1 MKPRDVALML
11 AIFLIAL
18 WQHLALL
25 DVTPF
30 NPDES
35 RWLHRAHYL
44 REVWHPSSATWDD
57 GYLTRGQPPLG
68 SYAIGIGLLAQGRD
82 LKTNGSWVFTCQEG
96 ICRDHFDEATFN
108 RVHGNVPSSADLDAG
123 RRTNAVIGALT
134 AVAMYALGRRL
145 TTRVGAMAT
154 ALILAAHPFQAYIS
168 SLATADALFGWLLAL
183 AALAAARFAARPTW
197 PGAILLGVILGLGG
211 ATKLSPLVTAVL
223 PAGLGAVLIGWSWW
237 RRRAWPDR
245 FALGLVAAP
254 LVALLTFVAVYPYLW
269 PDPID
274 RTIALFTFRAQEM
287 EAQGSDWPSLAV
299 PTRTEAFRQVGFT
312 LGTRW
317 DATRRAGEA
326 GLARLGIDTTLPP
339 LDLPLA
345 LIGLEVLVVL
355 AVQRGPRSPTMLV
368 LLLLGGQV
376 AITIAGMRAAF
387 DRYHV
392 PMVLLVAL
400 CAGVLVGQVSVGV
413 RQMIDRLVA
422 WRGTAPSPIPSR
434 VRVRWRL
441 VGAR

>member
-35 RWLHRAHYL
+35 RWLHRAHYP
-44 REVWHPSSATWDD
+44 REVWQPSSSTWDD
-57 GYLTRGQPPLG
+57 GYLNRGQPPLG
-68 SYAIGIGLLAQGRD
+68 SYAMGIGLLAQGRD
-82 LKTNGSWVFTCQEG
+82 LTTNGSWVFTCQEG
-96 ICRDHFDEATFN
+96 VCRDDFDESIFN
-108 RVHGNVPSSADLDAG
+108 RANGNVPAAADLDAG

-134 AVAMYALGRRL
+134 AVAMYALGKRL
-145 TTRVGAMAT
+145 TTRVGAVA
-154 ALILAAHPFQAYIS
+154 AASILAAHPFQAYIS
-168 SLATADALFGWLLAL
+168 SLATADALFSWLLVL
-183 AALAAARFAARPTW
+183 AALAAAGFAARPRW
-197 PGAILLGVILGLGG
+197 PGAILLGVMLGLGG
-211 ATKLSPLVTAVL
+211 ATKLSPLVTAVA
-223 PAGLGAVLIGWSWW
+223 PAGLGVVLIGWSWW
-237 RRRAWPDR
+237 RARAWPDR
-245 FALGLVAAP
+245 YALGLVAAP

-274 RTIALFTFRAQEM
+274 RTVALFTFRAREM
-287 EAQGSDWPSLAV
+287 QTQGSDWPSLAV

-326 GLARLGIDTTLPP
+326 GLARLGIDASLPT

-345 LIGLEVLVVL
+345 LIGLEVLLVL
-355 AVQRGPRSPTMLV
+355 AVRRGLRSPTMLV

-400 CAGVLVGQVSVGV
+400 CAGVLVGQTSAGV
-413 RQMIDRLVA
+413 RQVIDRLGA
-422 WRGTAPSPIPSR
+422 WRGAAPRPIPNR
-434 VRVRWRL
+434 IGVRLRQ